1 VTPAVVRPCRSTGCA
16 KSGRFSAMPRDFL
29 AAPVRP
35 ALCMIPGKSMRILL
49 VEDER
54 KVANFIARALRE
66 NSYAVD
72 VAETGEKAL
81 ELGTDTTY
89 DAILLDVRL
98 PGVSGVEVCRELRQ
112 QGIEAPVLMLT
123 ARGLVEHRVE
133 GLDAGAD
140 DYLTKPFVLA
150 ELLARVRA
158 LVRRGFHSGNARL
171 CYAGLVLDRHRRRA
185 TRGQEIIPLTAK
197 EFALLELLLLHAPE
211 LVTRSE
217 IVEHVWDCHFDTET
231 NLVEVYVNRL
241 RQKIDQ
247 SRSAKMIHTVRG
259 VGYRLGAPD

>member
-1 VTPAVVRPCRSTGCA
+1 
-16 KSGRFSAMPRDFL
+16 
-29 AAPVRP
+29 
-35 ALCMIPGKSMRILL
+35 MIGVFAMRILL

-54 KVANFIARALRE
+54 KVASFIARALRE
-66 NSYAVD
+66 SSYAVD

-81 ELGTDTTY
+81 EQTTDVTY

-98 PGVSGVEVCRELRQ
+98 PGMNGLEVCRELRQ

-123 ARGLVEHRVE
+123 ARGLVEQRVA

-140 DYLTKPFVLA
+140 DYLAKPFVLA

-171 CYAGLVLDRHRRRA
+171 RYADLALDRHRRRA
-185 TRGQEIIPLTAK
+185 TRGSEVIPLTSK
-197 EFALLELLLLHAPE
+197 EFALLELFLLHAPE

-217 IVEHVWDCHFDTET
+217 IIEHVWDRRFDSET
-231 NLVEVYVNRL
+231 NLVEVYINRL
-241 RQKIDQ
+241 RQKIDEK
-247 SRSAKMIHTVRG
+247 RAAKLIHTVRG
-259 VGYRLGAPD
+259 VGYRLGLPE